1 MAKIKVHELAKELE
15 LQSKDILSFLQE
27 KGIAVSYTHLTA
39 SAGMVSFWQKECI
52 NKECIILRKSAETVL
67 KQIVRGKCREWIIS
81 MLSGWAA

>member
-1 MAKIKVHELAKELE
+1 
-15 LQSKDILSFLQE
+15 
-27 KGIAVSYTHLTA
+27 
-39 SAGMVSFWQKECI
+39 MVSFWQKECI